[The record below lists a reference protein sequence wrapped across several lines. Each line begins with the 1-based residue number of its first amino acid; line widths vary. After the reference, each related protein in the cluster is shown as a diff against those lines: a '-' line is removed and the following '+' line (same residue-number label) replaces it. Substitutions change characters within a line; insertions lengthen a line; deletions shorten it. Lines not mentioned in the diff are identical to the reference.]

1 MNALDEAVK
10 EAARFQEQILARL
23 RSALENNQLAII
35 TGAGVTLNVTADTS
49 GNPVSRITWT
59 DLMRNG
65 LDHLVSEGYV
75 DTSNRRTKRAYNALE
90 DPEVDGLLDAA
101 NIVTSQMKQHGQ
113 FRPWLESVFG
123 SLSQEIRHPALIDV
137 LKALYERGATLLTT
151 NYDDVLEK
159 HCGLQRIGRSNQ
171 DDVSRFQR
179 GDLKGVFHLH
189 GSYLDA
195 HEVVLDTTDYYE
207 VKHSGVVQHML
218 KAFLHCKTI
227 LFVGCG
233 SGLEDPNFD
242 ALLRWASKRHK
253 NLPRQHYLL
262 IRDDDSVNYQ
272 PLLRVKC
279 GPRYEDLV
287 LYLKRLVDDK
297 TEVQSQECPPSLN
310 APTRGLSAYL
320 FFANE
325 HRDYVRDE
333 NPGISF
339 GQVGKVLGDRW
350 KALNEKQRAP
360 YEAKAAL
367 DKKRYKYEKA
377 SYNANADKKESC

>member
-1 MNALDEAVK
+1 
-10 EAARFQEQILARL
+10 
-23 RSALENNQLAII
+23 
-35 TGAGVTLNVTADTS
+35 
-49 GNPVSRITWT
+49 
-59 DLMRNG
+59 
-65 LDHLVSEGYV
+65 Y
-75 DTSNRRTKRAYNALE
+75 
-90 DPEVDGLLDAA
+90 
-101 NIVTSQMKQHGQ
+101 
-113 FRPWLESVFG
+113 
-123 SLSQEIRHPALIDV
+123 
-137 LKALYERGATLLTT
+137 
-151 NYDDVLEK
+151 
-159 HCGLQRIGRSNQ
+159 
-171 DDVSRFQR
+171 
-179 GDLKGVFHLH
+179 
-189 GSYLDA
+189 
-195 HEVVLDTTDYYE
+195 
-207 VKHSGVVQHML
+207 
-218 KAFLHCKTI
+218 KTI

-253 NLPRQHYLL
+253 NLPHQHYLL

-287 LYLKRLVDDK
+287 FYLKRLLDDH
-297 TEVQSQECPPSLN
+297 TEVQSQARPPSLN

-325 HRDYVRDE
+325 QRDYVRNE

-367 DKKRYKYEKA
+367 DTKRYEDEKA
-377 SYNANADKKESC
+377 SYNANAEEKEFFRPC

>member
-1 MNALDEAVK
+1 MQDEVVK

-23 RSALENNQLAII
+23 RNDLKNNRLAII
-35 TGAGVTLNVTADTS
+35 TGAGATLNVTADTS
-49 GNPVSRITWT
+49 GNPLSRITWT
-59 DLMRNG
+59 NLMRNG

-75 DTSNRRTKRAYNALE
+75 DTSNRRTKRAYEALE

-113 FRPWLESVFG
+113 FRTWLESVFG

-137 LKALYERGATLLTT
+137 LKTLHERGATLLTT
-151 NYDDVLEK
+151 SYDDVLEK

-179 GDLKGVFHLH
+179 GDLKGVFHIH

-207 VKHSGVVQHML
+207 VKHSGVVQHIL
-218 KAFLHCKTI
+218 KTFLEHKTI

-253 NLPRQHYLL
+253 NLPQQHYLL

-272 PLLRVKC
+272 PLLQVKY

-287 LYLKRLVDDK
+287 LYLKRLLDDH
-297 TEVQSQECPPSLN
+297 TEAPSQARPLCE
-310 APTRGLSAYL
+310 
-320 FFANE
+320 
-325 HRDYVRDE
+325 
-333 NPGISF
+333 
-339 GQVGKVLGDRW
+339 
-350 KALNEKQRAP
+350 
-360 YEAKAAL
+360 
-367 DKKRYKYEKA
+367 
-377 SYNANADKKESC
+377 